1 MSNMGLQTRSDE
13 QLFPFPVISPRDTVG
28 PHGGNSTGLL
38 AMHVVPS
45 EVETQLEIA
54 RNLGYLSK
62 AAAADLLEKASE
74 VGRII
79 NGLRTWTKTSLG
91 DG

>member
-1 MSNMGLQTRSDE
+1 
-13 QLFPFPVISPRDTVG
+13 
-28 PHGGNSTGLL
+28 
-38 AMHVVPS
+38 MHVVPS